1 MEEPS
6 VDQTL
11 SGLVLNDVLTN
22 SGECA
27 TVVRK
32 VEPLV
37 HFLTERHGGNKTVQ
51 CVNDASLMCEH
62 YT

>member
-6 VDQTL
+6 VHQTL
-11 SGLVLNDVLTN
+11 SVLLLNDILTN

-32 VEPLV
+32 VEPLI
-37 HFLTERHGGNKTVQ
+37 HFLTERHGKNETVQ
-51 CVNDASLMCEH
+51 CVNDASLIW
-62 YT
+62 